1 MCLFRR
7 MAAMLLA
14 AVLVLSLLP
23 MHDASATQVD
33 SAPLTVASSARNGMV
48 RVYLSSMGNPTALD
62 MTVSGSYTAEGAAK
76 VTLRS
81 GDRVHVSFSKATGQ
95 MTMTVGGVTYDM
107 GSEMHL
113 RRHQASGM
121 SGLSIDQSRISGN
134 LYPGDLQLK
143 AQPYSGAYRLYPIL
157 HVYIEYYLNGVVP
170 YEMGNSAPLE
180 ALKAQAVAA
189 RTYTLNKMN
198 IRASSLYDVV
208 DTTNDQVY
216 YGNSDSTARCTEAV
230 SATKGIVLMNG
241 SSLTETFYTASNGGQ
256 TESAANVWGTS
267 GYDYLII
274 KDDPFDR
281 MNAASVYRRVTVY
294 ADNTNPSQNATLKK
308 LLQAKAETALR
319 SQGYSTSGASVTRI
333 NGVMPHTPKFASP
346 SRLYT
351 MLDFNVTV
359 ATSSGSRELTLT
371 FDIFSELEASLGM
384 SINASKNELWSVE
397 QTGGSFV
404 LYARRYGHG
413 VGMSQRG
420 AMQMGSLGYTYDQIL
435 GFYYEGCKR
444 VQYTFTHT
452 ILSSLDSGG
461 SDTITTTEAPAEIT
475 PSSGVTAIVK
485 LVGVSDKL
493 AVRAAAS
500 NTGAILTSVV
510 NGGLVNVVA
519 RMDDWT
525 MIRLGSLVG
534 YVPTSALKFNG
545 DPPTATDQTPTH
557 ISQWATVQCNG
568 TLNLRSEGN
577 MSATVLAAIPS
588 GAILCVYSEQGS
600 WAQVQYGASTGWAS
614 TDFLQMSS
622 TYPGQVTEQL
632 SGAAVVSIPS
642 GSGTVNLRET
652 ASTSARVIATLSNG
666 TQVTVHASDGSWCS
680 VTTSGGDK
688 GYIMAT
694 FIAYGGGTQ
703 PAEPDTPAPDPS
715 PELGQGE
722 VEAIVHTASTS
733 LNLRAQ
739 PTTQSA
745 VLASLP
751 RGESIV
757 VTSRGGEWSA
767 VRYGSVSGYVMTTYL
782 RFPADEETSGDTPI
796 GYATVATR
804 SGTLNLRRQP
814 SLGSTVIM
822 QIPKGQR
829 LGILQRLDGWCKV
842 SYAGINGYVMTTYLA
857 MEGSDAPE
865 AILTGI
871 VTTPS
876 GTLNLRETPSTTARV
891 LTAIAPGTGV
901 SILTQGSEWSKIT
914 HNGYTGYVMT
924 RFLTISGN
932 GGSATET
939 PVESADTV
947 TVHTGNG
954 SLNLRESPD
963 ANARVQT
970 VIPDGTQLERLIA
983 GSAWTKVRYGSHTGY
998 VMTKFLQEGASSGC
1012 NTQPQETSATV
1023 STSDGGGLNLR
1034 NSASSSAAVLLVIPN
1049 GAGVTV
1055 LEKGETWCRVKYQ
1068 EQEGYV
1074 MTRYLSFGQT
1084 SAPGAKTGWIVPDVT
1099 GGVNLR
1105 YMPDT
1110 SGQVLAVLAPGT
1122 EVTVTLDGESWS
1134 VVKTGDTTG
1143 YVMSRYITFTRPA
1156 TKEET
1161 RYVNAPS
1168 GGLNLRSS
1176 PSATANVLLAIPH
1189 GAQVTLL
1196 QAADDSWS
1204 QVRYGEWTGYVAIQ
1218 YLSVS
1223 PASPTATATP
1233 TPGNQQPVYD
1243 DTLYALTG
1251 WEAIVSPNDGNVNL
1265 RAWCATTAPV
1275 RMAIPKGEIVRL
1287 LEFGDTWCHVACGEV
1302 EGYCMTEFL
1311 TLREM
1316 E

>member
-1 MCLFRR
+1 
-7 MAAMLLA
+7 
-14 AVLVLSLLP
+14 
-23 MHDASATQVD
+23 
-33 SAPLTVASSARNGMV
+33 
-48 RVYLSSMGNPTALD
+48 
-62 MTVSGSYTAEGAAK
+62 
-76 VTLRS
+76 
-81 GDRVHVSFSKATGQ
+81 
-95 MTMTVGGVTYDM
+95 
-107 GSEMHL
+107 
-113 RRHQASGM
+113 
-121 SGLSIDQSRISGN
+121 
-134 LYPGDLQLK
+134 
-143 AQPYSGAYRLYPIL
+143 
-157 HVYIEYYLNGVVP
+157 
-170 YEMGNSAPLE
+170 
-180 ALKAQAVAA
+180 
-189 RTYTLNKMN
+189 
-198 IRASSLYDVV
+198 
-208 DTTNDQVY
+208 
-216 YGNSDSTARCTEAV
+216 
-230 SATKGIVLMNG
+230 
-241 SSLTETFYTASNGGQ
+241 
-256 TESAANVWGTS
+256 
-267 GYDYLII
+267 
-274 KDDPFDR
+274 
-281 MNAASVYRRVTVY
+281 
-294 ADNTNPSQNATLKK
+294 
-308 LLQAKAETALR
+308 
-319 SQGYSTSGASVTRI
+319 
-333 NGVMPHTPKFASP
+333 
-346 SRLYT
+346 
-351 MLDFNVTV
+351 
-359 ATSSGSRELTLT
+359 
-371 FDIFSELEASLGM
+371 M

-397 QTGGSFV
+397 QTGASFV

-461 SDTITTTEAPAEIT
+461 SDTITTTETPADIT

-493 AVRAAAS
+493 AVRSAAS
-500 NTGAILTSVV
+500 ATGAILTSVV

-525 MIRLGSLVG
+525 MIRLGNLVG

-545 DPPTATDQTPTH
+545 DPPTATDQTPTQ
-557 ISQWATVQCNG
+557 ISQWATVQCSG

-577 MSATVLAAIPS
+577 MNASVLAAIPS
-588 GAILCVYSEQGS
+588 GSILCVYSVQGN

-614 TDFLQMSS
+614 TDFLAMSS
-622 TYPGQVTEQL
+622 VYPGQVTEQL
-632 SGAAVVSIPS
+632 SGAAVVNIPS

-652 ASTSARVIATLSNG
+652 ASTSSRVIATLSHG

-688 GYIMAT
+688 GYIMAS
-694 FIAYGGGTQ
+694 FIAYGNGTQ
-703 PAEPDTPAPDPS
+703 PAEPDTPAPEPS
-715 PELGQGE
+715 PDLGQGE

-745 VLASLP
+745 VLAALP

-757 VTSRGGEWSA
+757 VTSRGDEWSA

-782 RFPADEETSGDTPI
+782 RFPADEEEAGDTPI

-822 QIPKGQR
+822 QIPQGQR
-829 LGILQRLDGWCKV
+829 IGILQRLDGWCRV
-842 SYAGINGYVMTTYLA
+842 TYAGINGYVMTTYLA

-865 AILTGI
+865 TTLTGV

-876 GTLNLRETPSTTARV
+876 GTLNLREAPSGTARV
-891 LTAIAPGTGV
+891 LTVIAPGTEV

-914 HNGYTGYVMT
+914 HGGYTGYVMT
-924 RFLTISGN
+924 KFLTI
-932 GGSATET
+932 GGSSVPEA
-939 PVESADTV
+939 PADAADTV

-963 ANARVQT
+963 ANARVLT

-998 VMTKFLQEGASSGC
+998 VMTKFLQEGASSGGS
-1012 NTQPQETSATV
+1012 TQPQETAATV

-1034 NSASSSAAVLLVIPN
+1034 QSASASAQVLLVIPN
-1049 GAGVTV
+1049 GTGVTV
-1055 LEKGETWCRVKYQ
+1055 LEKGDTWCRITCQ

-1084 SAPGAKTGWIVPDVT
+1084 ATPGAKTGWIVPDVT

-1122 EVTVTLDGESWS
+1122 EVTVTLDGEVWS
-1134 VVKTGDTTG
+1134 VVKAGDTTG

-1156 TKEET
+1156 QQEET

-1168 GGLNLRSS
+1168 GGLNLRQ
-1176 PSATANVLLAIPH
+1176 SASASAAVILSIPH

-1204 QVRYGEWTGYVAIQ
+1204 QVRYGERTGYVATQ

-1223 PASPTATATP
+1223 PTGPAATATP
-1233 TPGNQQPVYD
+1233 APGNQQPVYD
-1243 DTLYALTG
+1243 ETLYALTG

-1265 RAWCATTAPV
+1265 RAWCATSAPV
-1275 RMAIPKGEIVRL
+1275 RLAIPKGEVVRL
-1287 LEFGDTWCHVACGEV
+1287 LEFGDTWCRVAYGEV
-1302 EGYCMTEFL
+1302 EGYCMTEYL

>member
-1 MCLFRR
+1 MHLCRR

-14 AVLVLSLLP
+14 AVLALAMLP
-23 MHDASATQVD
+23 MNSVSATQVD
-33 SAPLTVASSARNGMV
+33 SAPLTVATSARSGMV

-62 MTVSGSYTAEGAAK
+62 MTVTGSYTAEGAAK
-76 VTLRS
+76 VTLSS
-81 GDRVHVSFSKATGQ
+81 GDKVHVSFSKSTGQ

-113 RRHQASGM
+113 RRHQTNGM
-121 SGLSIDQSRISGN
+121 SGLSIDQSRIADN

-267 GYDYLII
+267 SYDYLTV

-281 MNAASVYRRVTVY
+281 MNAASVYRKVTVY
-294 ADNTNPSQNATLKK
+294 ADNTNPSQSAALKK
-308 LLQAKAETALR
+308 LLQSKAETVLR

-333 NGVMPHTPKFASP
+333 NGVTPHTPKYASP

-351 MLDFNVTV
+351 MLDFSVTV
-359 ATSSGSRELTLT
+359 ATSSGNRELTLT
-371 FDIFSELEASLGM
+371 FDIFSELEAALGM

-397 QTGGSFV
+397 QTGASFV

-461 SDTITTTEAPAEIT
+461 SDTITTTETPAEIT

-545 DPPTATDQTPTH
+545 DPPTATDQTPTQ
-557 ISQWATVQCNG
+557 ISQWATVQCSG
-568 TLNLRSEGN
+568 TLNLRSEGS

-588 GAILCVYSEQGS
+588 GSILCVYGVQGS

-622 TYPGQVTEQL
+622 VYPGQVTEQL
-632 SGAAVVSIPS
+632 SDAAVVSIPS

-652 ASTSARVIATLSNG
+652 ASTSARVIATLSHG
-666 TQVTVHASDGSWCS
+666 TQVTVQASDGSWCS
-680 VTTSGGDK
+680 VTTSGGAE

-694 FIAYGGGTQ
+694 FIAYGGGSQ
-703 PAEPDTPAPDPS
+703 PVEPDAPSPDPS
-715 PELGQGE
+715 PDLGQGE
-722 VEAIVHTASTS
+722 VEAVVHTASTS

-739 PTTQSA
+739 PSTQA
-745 VLASLP
+745 AILASLP

-782 RFPADEETSGDTPI
+782 RFPADEEDAGDTPI
-796 GYATVATR
+796 GYATVATL

-829 LGILQRLDGWCKV
+829 VGILQRLDGWCKV

-857 MEGSDAPE
+857 MEGGDAPE
-865 AILTGI
+865 SNLTGV

-891 LTAIAPGTGV
+891 LTAIAPGTDV

-914 HNGYTGYVMT
+914 HGGYTGYVMT
-924 RFLTISGN
+924 RFLTI
-932 GGSATET
+932 GGSAPET
-939 PVESADTV
+939 PTESADTV
-947 TVHTGNG
+947 TVRTGNG

-963 ANARVQT
+963 AASRVLT
-970 VIPDGTQLERLIA
+970 VIPDGTQLERIIA
-983 GSAWTKVRYGSHTGY
+983 GSAWTKVRYGSYTGY
-998 VMTKFLQEGASSGC
+998 VMTKYLQEGESSGVS
-1012 NTQPQETSATV
+1012 TQVQENAATV

-1034 NSASSSAAVLLVIPN
+1034 SSASASAQVLLVIPN
-1049 GAGVTV
+1049 GTGVTV
-1055 LEKGETWCRVKYQ
+1055 LEKGDTWCRVRCQ
-1068 EQEGYV
+1068 EREGYV
-1074 MTRYLSFGQT
+1074 MTRYLSFGQMA
-1084 SAPGAKTGWIVPDVT
+1084 APGAKTGWIVPDVN
-1099 GGVNLR
+1099 GGVNMR

-1122 EVTVTLDGESWS
+1122 EVTVTLDGEVWS
-1134 VVKTGDTTG
+1134 VVKASGHTG
-1143 YVMSRYITFTRPA
+1143 YVMSRFITFTQPA
-1156 TKEET
+1156 QKEEI

-1168 GGLNLRSS
+1168 GGLNLRSGTS
-1176 PSATANVLLAIPH
+1176 TTANVLLAIPH

-1196 QAADDSWS
+1196 QAADESWS
-1204 QVRYGEWTGYVAIQ
+1204 QVRYGEWTGYVASQ
-1218 YLSVS
+1218 YLSAS
-1223 PASPTATATP
+1223 PANPVATATP
-1233 TPGNQQPVYD
+1233 APGNQQPVYD
-1243 DTLYALTG
+1243 ETLYALTG
-1251 WEAIVSPNDGNVNL
+1251 WEAIISPNDGNVNL
-1265 RAWCATTAPV
+1265 RAWCATSAPV
-1275 RMAIPKGEIVRL
+1275 RLAIPKGELVRL
-1287 LEFGDTWCHVACGEV
+1287 LEFGDTWCHVAYGEV

>member
-1 MCLFRR
+1 MRFCRR
-7 MAAMLLA
+7 WTAVLLA
-14 AVLVLSLLP
+14 ALMAMALMPLGS
-23 MHDASATQVD
+23 ASATQVD
-33 SAPLTVASSARNGMV
+33 SAPLTVASSARSGMV
-48 RVYLSSMGNPTALD
+48 RVYLSSMGDPTALD
-62 MTVSGSYTAEGAAK
+62 MTVTGSYTAEGAAK
-76 VTLRS
+76 VTLSS
-81 GDRVHVSFSKATGQ
+81 GDRVHISFSKATGL
-95 MTMTVGGVTYDM
+95 MTMTVGGITYDM

-113 RRHQASGM
+113 RRHQTSGM
-121 SGLSIDQSRISGN
+121 SGLSIDQSRIADN

-241 SSLTETFYTASNGGQ
+241 GSLTETFYTASNGGQ
-256 TESAANVWGTS
+256 TESAANVWGS
-267 GYDYLII
+267 AGYDYLTI

-281 MNAASVYRRVTVY
+281 MNTASVCRKMTVY
-294 ADNTNPSQNATLKK
+294 ADNTNPSQNATLKS
-308 LLQAKAETALR
+308 LLQARAEAVLR
-319 SQGYSTSGASVTRI
+319 SQGYSASGVSVTRI
-333 NGVMPHTPKFASP
+333 NGITPHTPRYASP

-351 MLDFNVTV
+351 MLDFSVTV
-359 ATSSGSRELTLT
+359 STTSGSRDLTLT
-371 FDIFSELEASLGM
+371 FDIFSELETALGM

-397 QTGGSFV
+397 QTGTAFV

-461 SDTITTTEAPAEIT
+461 SETITTTETPAEIT
-475 PSSGVTAIVK
+475 PSSGVTALVR

-500 NTGAILTSVV
+500 DTGAILTSVI

-519 RMDDWT
+519 CMGEWT

-545 DPPTATDQTPTH
+545 DPPTATDQTPTQ
-557 ISQWATVQCNG
+557 ISQWATVQCSG
-568 TLNLRSEGN
+568 TLNLRSEGS
-577 MSATVLAAIPS
+577 MSAPVLAAIPS
-588 GAILCVYSEQGS
+588 GSILCVYSVQGS

-622 TYPGQVTEQL
+622 VYPGQVTEQL

-642 GSGTVNLRET
+642 GSGTVNLRES
-652 ASTSARVIATLSNG
+652 ASTSARVIATLSHG

-680 VTTSGGDK
+680 VTTSGGAQ
-688 GYIMAT
+688 GYIMAS
-694 FIAYGGGTQ
+694 FIAYGGSQPSTQ
-703 PAEPDTPAPDPS
+703 PDTSDPS
-715 PELGQGE
+715 PSLGQGE
-722 VEAIVHTASTS
+722 VEAIVHTVSTS

-739 PTTQSA
+739 PSTQSA
-745 VLASLP
+745 ILASLP

-757 VTSRGGEWSA
+757 VTNRGSEWSA

-782 RFPADEETSGDTPI
+782 RFPADEEDAGDTPI

-829 LGILQRLDGWCKV
+829 VSILQRLDGWCKV
-842 SYAGINGYVMTTYLA
+842 TYAGINGYVMTTYLA
-857 MEGSDAPE
+857 MDGSDTPE
-865 AILTGI
+865 SSLTGI

-891 LTAIAPGTGV
+891 LTAIPPGTTV

-914 HNGYTGYVMT
+914 YNGYTGYVMT
-924 RFLTISGN
+924 RFLTI
-932 GGSATET
+932 GGSAATT
-939 PVESADTV
+939 PDASAGTV

-954 SLNLRESPD
+954 SLNLRETPD
-963 ANARVQT
+963 ANARVLT
-970 VIPDGTQLERLIA
+970 LIPDGTQLERLQA
-983 GSAWTKVRYGSHTGY
+983 GSDWTKVRYDGQTGY
-998 VMTKFLQEGASSGC
+998 VMTKFLQEGAASGGSAQ
-1012 NTQPQETSATV
+1012 TTSATV
-1023 STSDGGGLNLR
+1023 STADGGGLNLR
-1034 NSASSSAAVLLVIPN
+1034 RTASSDAQVLLVIPN
-1049 GAGVTV
+1049 GAGLTV
-1055 LEKGETWCRVKYQ
+1055 LEKGDTWCRVTYQ
-1068 EQEGYV
+1068 AQEGYV
-1074 MTRYLSFGQT
+1074 MTRYLAFGQ
-1084 SAPGAKTGWIVPDVT
+1084 AAVAGAKTGWIVPDIT
-1099 GGVNLR
+1099 GSVNLR

-1110 SGQVLAVLAPGT
+1110 TGQVLAVLAPGT
-1122 EVTVTLDGESWS
+1122 EVTVTLDGEVWS
-1134 VVKTGDTTG
+1134 VVKAGGQTG
-1143 YVMSRYITFTRPA
+1143 YVMSRYITYTSPA
-1156 TKEET
+1156 QQAEI

-1168 GGLNLRSS
+1168 GGLNLRTGA
-1176 PSATANVLLAIPH
+1176 SAAANVLLAIPH

-1196 QAADDSWS
+1196 QAVDVAWS
-1204 QVRYGEWTGYVAIQ
+1204 QVRYGEWTGYVASQ
-1218 YLSVS
+1218 YLS
-1223 PASPTATATP
+1223 ASPVSAEAAAAP
-1233 TPGNQQPVYD
+1233 VQAEQPVYD
-1243 DTLYALTG
+1243 ETMYALSG
-1251 WEAIVSPNDGNVNL
+1251 WEATVSPQEGNVNL
-1265 RAWCATTAPV
+1265 RAWCATSAPV
-1275 RMAIPKGEIVRL
+1275 RLAIPKGETVRL
-1287 LEFGDTWCHVACGEV
+1287 LEFGDTWCHVVYGEV

-1316 E
+1316 D

>member
-1 MCLFRR
+1 MGFIRR
-7 MAAMLLA
+7 MAAVMLA
-14 AVLVLSLLP
+14 AMLALAALP
-23 MHDASATQVD
+23 MHGASATQVD
-33 SAPLTVASSARNGMV
+33 SAPLTMASSARSGMV
-48 RVYLSSMGNPTALD
+48 RVYLSSLGNPTALD
-62 MTVSGSYTAEGAAK
+62 MTVTGSYTAEGAAK
-76 VTLRS
+76 VTLSS

-107 GSEMHL
+107 GSEVHL
-113 RRHQASGM
+113 RRHQTSGM
-121 SGLSIDQSRISGN
+121 SGLSIDQARIAGN

-143 AQPYSGAYRLYPIL
+143 AQPYSGAYRLYPIV

-170 YEMGNSAPLE
+170 YEMGNAAPLE

-216 YGNSDSTARCTEAV
+216 YGNSDSTARCTQAV

-241 SSLTETFYTASNGGQ
+241 GSLTETFYTASNGGQ
-256 TESAANVWGTS
+256 TESASNVWGAS
-267 GYDYLII
+267 GYDYLTI

-281 MNAASVYRRVTVY
+281 MNAASVYRKVTVY
-294 ADNTNPSQNATLKK
+294 ADNTNPNQNAKLKA
-308 LLQAKAETALR
+308 LLQAKAERVLR
-319 SQGYSTSGASVTRI
+319 NQGYAASAVSVTRI
-333 NGVMPHTPKFASP
+333 NGVVPHTPKFASP

-351 MLDFNVTV
+351 MLDFSVTV
-359 ATSSGSRELTLT
+359 ATGSGSRELLLT
-371 FDIFSELEASLGM
+371 FDIFNELETALGM
-384 SINASKNELWSVE
+384 SINASRNELWSVE

-461 SDTITTTEAPAEIT
+461 SDTITTTETPAEIT
-475 PSSGVTAIVK
+475 PSSGVTAIVR

-493 AVRAAAS
+493 AIRAAAS

-525 MIRLGSLVG
+525 MIRLGNLVG

-545 DPPTATDQTPTH
+545 DPPTATDQTPTQ
-557 ISQWATVQCNG
+557 ISQWATVQCSG
-568 TLNLRSEGN
+568 TLNLRSEGSMN
-577 MSATVLAAIPS
+577 AAVLASIPTGS
-588 GAILCVYSEQGS
+588 ILCVYGVQGS

-622 TYPGQVTEQL
+622 VYPGQVTEQL

-642 GSGTVNLRET
+642 GSGTVNLRES
-652 ASTSARVIATLSNG
+652 ASTSARVIATLSHG

-680 VTTSGGDK
+680 VTTSGGAE
-688 GYIMAT
+688 GYIMAS
-694 FIAYGGGTQ
+694 FIAYGGSTQ
-703 PAEPDTPAPDPS
+703 PAEPEPPAPDPA

-722 VEAIVHTASTS
+722 VEAIVHTVSTS

-745 VLASLP
+745 ILTSLP

-782 RFPADEETSGDTPI
+782 RFPADEEDTGDTPT

-829 LGILQRLDGWCKV
+829 VGVLQRLDGWCRV

-857 MEGSDAPE
+857 MEGSNAPE
-865 AILTGI
+865 AVLTGI

-891 LTAIAPGTGV
+891 LTAIAPGTEV

-914 HNGYTGYVMT
+914 HGGYTGYVMT
-924 RFLTISGN
+924 RFLTI
-932 GGSATET
+932 GSSAPEA
-939 PVESADTV
+939 PAESADTV

-954 SLNLRESPD
+954 SLNLRETPD
-963 ANARVQT
+963 AASRVLT
-970 VIPDGTQLERLIA
+970 VIPDGTALERLIA
-983 GSAWTKVRYGSHTGY
+983 GTAWTKVRYGSHTGY
-998 VMTKFLQEGASSGC
+998 VMTKFLREGSSSGSSAASI
-1012 NTQPQETSATV
+1012 QATV
-1023 STSDGGGLNLR
+1023 STPDGGGLNLR
-1034 NSASSSAAVLLVIPN
+1034 RTASSDAQVLLMIPC
-1049 GAGVTV
+1049 GTAVTV
-1055 LEKGETWCRVKYQ
+1055 LEKGDAWCRVTYLA
-1068 EQEGYV
+1068 QEGYV
-1074 MTRYLSFGQT
+1074 MTRYLSFGQ
-1084 SAPGAKTGWIVPDVT
+1084 AAVPGAKTGWIVPDVN

-1134 VVKTGDTTG
+1134 VVKAGEHTG
-1143 YVMSRYITFTRPA
+1143 YVMSRYITYTRPVQ
-1156 TKEET
+1156 TEEI
-1161 RYVNAPS
+1161 RYVIAPS
-1168 GGLNLRSS
+1168 GGLNLRSG
-1176 PSATANVLLAIPH
+1176 PSETSVVLLAIPH

-1196 QAADDSWS
+1196 QTADDAWS
-1204 QVRYGEWTGYVAIQ
+1204 RVRYGEWTGYVASR
-1218 YLSVS
+1218 YLSISSPS
-1223 PASPTATATP
+1223 PAATVTP
-1233 TPGNQQPVYD
+1233 APGNHQPVYD
-1243 DTLYALTG
+1243 ETLYALSG
-1251 WEAIVSPNDGNVNL
+1251 WEAIVSPHDGNVNL
-1265 RAWCATTAPV
+1265 RAWCDTGAPV
-1275 RMAIPKGEIVRL
+1275 RLAIPKGEIVRL
-1287 LEFGDTWCHVACGEV
+1287 LEFGDTWCHVAYGEV

-1311 TLREM
+1311 TLRKM